1 MQEEILKRIQTESIT
16 RSDAAKEAGVSVRTI
31 NRWMKKAGI
40 KRPRRPKTHANDN
53 KTARRSA
60 ALLVFKRQ
68 VSPEQAARLANCST
82 RTIYRY
88 LKRLKAML
96 GEPDV
101 Q

>member
-1 MQEEILKRIQTESIT
+1 MQEELLKRIENDTVT

-31 NRWMKKAGI
+31 NRWMRKAGI
-40 KRPRRPKTHANDN
+40 KRPKRQNRKANDN